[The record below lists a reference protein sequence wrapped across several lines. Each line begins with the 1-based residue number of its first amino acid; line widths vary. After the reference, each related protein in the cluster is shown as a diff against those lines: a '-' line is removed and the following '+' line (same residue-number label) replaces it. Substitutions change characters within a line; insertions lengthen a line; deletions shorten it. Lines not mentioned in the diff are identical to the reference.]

1 MLKIKKF
8 KVQFLE
14 DDQKT
19 KKGDEYIVFA
29 DSKKQAVR
37 KACKSADI
45 PYPAPYFSLVGEYH
59 DPPAN
64 KPKESKPKKSE
75 SD

>member
-1 MLKIKKF
+1 MLKFKKF

-19 KKGDEYIVFA
+19 KKGDEYVVFA

-37 KACKSADI
+37 KACGMANFS
-45 PYPAPYFSLVGEYH
+45 YPPLYFSLVGEYSESSK
-59 DPPAN
+59 PKP
-64 KPKESKPKKSE
+64 KPKESK

>member
-19 KKGDEYIVFA
+19 KKGEGHIVLA
-29 DSKKQAVR
+29 DSKKQAIR
-37 KACKSADI
+37 KACKLANIS
-45 PYPAPYFSLVGEYH
+45 YPAPYFSLVGEYH
-59 DPPAN
+59 ESSKP
-64 KPKESKPKKSE
+64 KPKESK